1 MSNID
6 KGKHISLFN
15 PSDDDVFKM
24 MTAVTDETNIVDF
37 SKQKQ
42 QFSLDKMKIEEWRK
56 EDLAEIEGSVK
67 EQTERD
73 KLAEESFQNVF
84 SAVLNPDED
93 SFRTRKIKF
102 DRTGER
108 WDETTKQFYKEK
120 RTVGEHILYSDV
132 ASYIKGDQD
141 YETKLGIYKER
152 LHDVWEATGKPSIQM
167 SENPVNLKGQEMG
180 KANYGGA
187 WFIGGKRGYITPWKM
202 TEPPPVE
209 PFEWQSFLTQQDT
222 SSLYDTYRKTY
233 GELTDQDIT
242 YETSSQGRQDWMN
255 INPEEAGL
263 VGILMAELGHQMQ
276 GRHLAGPEEAQH
288 FLELAGRQSRYED
301 HYADPRTIEY
311 HAHEILQDIIIEY
324 MKTGNKKILEKIK
337 SGDYPNIKDT
347 PGW

>member
-1 MSNID
+1 
-6 KGKHISLFN
+6 
-15 PSDDDVFKM
+15 
-24 MTAVTDETNIVDF
+24 MTAAADKTNIVDF

-56 EDLAEIEGSVK
+56 EDLARIEGAVK

-84 SAVLNPDED
+84 STVLDPDED
-93 SFRTRKIKF
+93 AHRINFPEGKSTVQ
-102 DRTGER
+102 EHYL
-108 WDETTKQFYKEK
+108 YK
-120 RTVGEHILYSDV
+120 DV
-132 ASYIKGDQD
+132 QGFIKGDQD

-209 PFEWQSFLTQQDT
+209 PFEWESFLTQQDT
-222 SSLYDTYRKTY
+222 SSLYDIYEKRH
-233 GELTDQDIT
+233 GRLTDQDIT
-242 YETSSQGRQDWMN
+242 YQTSPKGRQDWMN
-255 INPEEAGL
+255 INPKTYGL
-263 VGILMAELGHQMQ
+263 VGRLMAELGHQMQ